1 MEFIEVVNQNQH
13 MQGFT
18 SDAEHKYMFWS
29 FTDSVVKTNMN
40 GTVICQVHCH
50 DYGHLG
56 GMDWHD
62 GKVYVSFMADPS
74 PWTFW
79 GDWSAYYI
87 YVYDDYDLRMIDR
100 IDIKECKEY
109 KKDLTGGFFGIDG
122 IAFGRSPST
131 GETRMFVAGATV
143 SGEEYAHEMIFEM
156 SPGFDKIEKI
166 HYIPNKNTVYGI
178 QNLDY
183 EEDTGCFW
191 ITTYGKS
198 QPYQADETL
207 YRISP
212 SLDRVEAKY
221 KFSTPYGFE
230 CLGGG
235 EYYCSLQAGTNGHRE
250 GIAYK
255 CDSSLFSAEMSEK
268 ESNAFIRDLIAKEK
282 NV

>member
-1 MEFIEVVNQNQH
+1 MEHIEVVNQNQH

-18 SDAEHKYMFWS
+18 SDAEHKFMFWS

-40 GTVICQVHCH
+40 GTVICQVHCD

-79 GDWSAYYI
+79 GDWSAFYI
-87 YVYDDYDLRMIDR
+87 YVYDDHDLRLLEKIRLD
-100 IDIKECKEY
+100 ECCEM
-109 KKDLTGGFFGIDG
+109 KKNDVGGFQGIDG
-122 IAFGRSPST
+122 IAFGKAPDT
-131 GETRMFVAGATV
+131 GETRMFVAVATN
-143 SGEEYAHEMIFEM
+143 SGEQYAHEMILQI
-156 SPGFDKIEKI
+156 GTDNKIEKV
-166 HYIPNKNTVYGI
+166 HYIPNKNTVFGI

-191 ITTYGKS
+191 ITTYGQKY
-198 QPYQADETL
+198 PYQAEETL
-207 YRISP
+207 YRIAP
-212 SLDRVEAKY
+212 TLDRVEAKY

-235 EYYCSLQAGTNGHRE
+235 EYYCSLQSGTNGHRE
-250 GIAYK
+250 GTAYK
-255 CDSSLFSAEMSEK
+255 CTAELFEKEMSEK
-268 ESNAFIRDLIAKEK
+268 ESNDYVRSLFD
-282 NV
+282 

>member
-1 MEFIEVVNQNQH
+1 MEHIEVVNQNQH

-18 SDAEHKYMFWS
+18 SDAEHKFMFWS

-40 GTVICQVHCH
+40 GTVICQVHCDDH
-50 DYGHLG
+50 GHLG

-87 YVYDDYDLRMIDR
+87 YVYDDHDLRLLEK
-100 IDIKECKEY
+100 IKLDECRDMKVN
-109 KKDLTGGFFGIDG
+109 DVGGFQGIDG
-122 IAFGRSPST
+122 IAFGKAPDT
-131 GETRMFVAGATV
+131 GETRMFVAVATN
-143 SGEEYAHEMIFEM
+143 SGEQYAHEMILQI
-156 SPGFDKIEKI
+156 GTDNKIEKV
-166 HYIPNKNTVYGI
+166 HYIPNKNTVFGI

-183 EEDTGCFW
+183 EADTGCFW
-191 ITTYGKS
+191 ITTYGQKY
-198 QPYQADETL
+198 PYQAEETL
-207 YRISP
+207 YRIAP
-212 SLDRVEAKY
+212 TLDRVEAKY

-235 EYYCSLQAGTNGHRE
+235 EYYCSLQSGTNGHRE

-255 CDSSLFSAEMSEK
+255 CTAELFEKEMSEK
-268 ESNAFIRDLIAKEK
+268 ESNEYVRSLFDR
-282 NV
+282 